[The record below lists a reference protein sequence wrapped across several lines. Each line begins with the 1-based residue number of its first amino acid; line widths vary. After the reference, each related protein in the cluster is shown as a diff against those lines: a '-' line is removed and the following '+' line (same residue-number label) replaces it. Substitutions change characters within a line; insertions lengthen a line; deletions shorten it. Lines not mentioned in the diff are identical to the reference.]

1 VDRLKIILDQKQINY
16 YNMGALGN
24 LLANDYKTYWKV
36 HDEIIQIMVETPSYS
51 QKVRN
56 LIKALDKITF
66 GCNPKTLSPDWIVNA
81 NVSTAET
88 TVLTLNIY

>member
-1 VDRLKIILDQKQINY
+1 
-16 YNMGALGN
+16 
-24 LLANDYKTYWKV
+24 
-36 HDEIIQIMVETPSYS
+36 MVETPSYS